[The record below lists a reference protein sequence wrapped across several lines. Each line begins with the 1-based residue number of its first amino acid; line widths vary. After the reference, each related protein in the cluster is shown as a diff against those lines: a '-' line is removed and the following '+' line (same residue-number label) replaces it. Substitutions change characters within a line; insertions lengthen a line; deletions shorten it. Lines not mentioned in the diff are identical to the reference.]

1 MAATGAVSMYL
12 YSEQGMKSKVD
23 RGSLEECVS
32 LPASEMRR
40 CAESMRGDD
49 DWDLVAVGC
58 PHCSP
63 AELRGMARFLKDRK
77 PRKDCDVWFCTSR
90 KVFASCPREVATLR
104 KFGQVLCDTCMVVA
118 PVEKMYR
125 KTASDSGKAM
135 VYLPSLGRQRASFR
149 PTKSLLEAISR

>member
-1 MAATGAVSMYL
+1 
-12 YSEQGMKSKVD
+12 
-23 RGSLEECVS
+23 
-32 LPASEMRR
+32 
-40 CAESMRGDD
+40 
-49 DWDLVAVGC
+49 
-58 PHCSP
+58 
-63 AELRGMARFLKDRK
+63 MARFLKDRK

-90 KVFASCPREVATLR
+90 KVLASCPREVATLR

-149 PTKSLLEAISR
+149 STKQLLEAISR